1 MVYMRFKI
9 YYFSATGNSLEIAR
23 QIAEGLD
30 DCTIESMSAL
40 QSMKPVGGSGE
51 SIGFVFPVYYVG
63 LPLLV
68 KEFVEKLNV
77 LPETYCFAVTNY
89 GRIRGNT
96 LGMLENILEK
106 KGIKLSY
113 ADGVKMPGNYI
124 INYSSHDPDKVKE
137 IIKNGMDKVDEATT
151 AIANGTL
158 RPVKKNILS
167 RLLTKI
173 AYPGLYRNI
182 VEWDEKFVATDA
194 CNCCRLCY
202 EICPVENI
210 KIEDCHPVWQ
220 HHCEKCLRC
229 IQWCP
234 AEAIQYGEKTIER
247 IRYHNPHV
255 KADDFIVE
263 SRIRE

>member
-1 MVYMRFKI
+1 MSFTI

-23 QIAEGLD
+23 QISKGLD
-30 DCTIESMSAL
+30 DCTIKSMTTPL
-40 QSMKPVGGSGE
+40 PKEPVGGSNE
-51 SIGFVFPVYYVG
+51 IIGFVFPVYYIG
-63 LPLLV
+63 LPILV
-68 KEFVEKLNV
+68 KKFVEKLNI
-77 LPETYCFAVTNY
+77 LPETYCFAVINY
-89 GRIRGNT
+89 GRISGNT
-96 LGMLENILEK
+96 LGMLENILQK
-106 KGIKLSY
+106 KGIGLSY

-124 INYSSHDPDKVKE
+124 VSYSSHDPDKVKE
-137 IIKNGMDKVDEATT
+137 ILKNGMIKVDEVIK
-151 AIANGTL
+151 AITKGSQ

-173 AYPGLYRNI
+173 AYPSLYRNI
-182 VEWDEKFVATDA
+182 AEWDEKFVATDA
-194 CNCCRLCY
+194 CTCCRLCY

-234 AEAIQYGEKTIER
+234 TEAIQYGKKTIER
-247 IRYHNPHV
+247 RRYHNPHV
-255 KADDFIVE
+255 KADNFIEE